1 MKIRSA
7 FDDSRDDD
15 VATGSA
21 AHEGDARAK
30 TRSTKR
36 QGEKSWKKQSLR
48 RTRVLRITMRNLTKC
63 W

>member
-30 TRSTKR
+30 ARSTKR
-36 QGEKSWKKQSLR
+36 QGEKS
-48 RTRVLRITMRNLTKC
+48 
-63 W
+63 